1 MNNWSTT
8 IKKNKEKLIQEIND
22 ICRHY
27 DDIIDIENHDDSL
40 FNEILIKCLYN
51 HTSITTLKRLKQI
64 SKEKLNDLSK

>member
-1 MNNWSTT
+1 MNNWSTI

-22 ICRHY
+22 ICRHH
-27 DDIIDIENHDDSL
+27 DDIKNIENHDDSL

-64 SKEKLNDLSK
+64 AKEKYND

>member
-22 ICRHY
+22 ICRHH
-27 DDIIDIENHDDSL
+27 DDIKNIENHDDSL

-64 SKEKLNDLSK
+64 AKEKN